1 MKKNI
6 IIISGLFIIFITILL
21 LTGKARTDVFLGDF
35 KLSSDGKI
43 MTLNVG
49 VASSSGYVR
58 KVKRTSGSMDYYLT
72 FYSTFGI
79 NSKLGAKDTFE
90 IELDDNVSAIY
101 FYTGSKG
108 YKQVLAKDEAGNWY
122 IIRGNIDVEKKINE
136 IVSNG
141 PLTSSNPFDYINEN
155 QDIYDELLENKEETF
170 KYAIKDLFES
180 NASLGLKSYIEVLL
194 CSEINKNFKYDFES
208 AIDYLDKYREYLRV
222 YSSNLNYYDRYA
234 KGLLEDNK

>member
-101 FYTGSKG
+101 FYTGDKG
-108 YKQVLAKDEAGNWY
+108 YKQVLKKDDNGNWSKVGSSS
-122 IIRGNIDVEKKINE
+122 INVEERINKIVE
-136 IVSNG
+136 SG
-141 PLTSSNPFDYINEN
+141 PITSSNPFDYIKAS
-155 QDIYDELLENKEETF
+155 QDIYNELLENKEETF
-170 KYAIKDLFES
+170 KYAIKDLIES
-180 NASLGLKSYIEVLL
+180 DAGLGLKSYIEALL

-234 KGLLEDNK
+234 KEILEVK